1 MSVGRCL
8 ATLGAA
14 LLSAVLVACG
24 SDSPIPP
31 SPGAAPPPGVSGLLK
46 ASPAPSPTPQAAPS
60 PSPTGT
66 VPGADTPLDTPP
78 PLAKPAQ
85 VIRQGKTDRR
95 AVALTFDAGSDA
107 GYAGDILDTLA
118 ANGIAA
124 AFGITG
130 RWAEATPELLERI
143 VAEGHQLINHSYDHP
158 SFTGGS
164 TGRAALAREERW
176 DQLDRTEAIV
186 QRLTGASTEPYFRP
200 PFGDYDDSVGSD
212 VAARGYTYIVMW
224 TVDSF
229 GWKGIT
235 AEEIRQRCL
244 DLAQPGAIYVFHLG
258 SASQDGPALEGV
270 IEGIRQAGY
279 EIVSLPELLGAP

>member
-1 MSVGRCL
+1 M
-8 ATLGAA
+8 
-14 LLSAVLVACG
+14 
-24 SDSPIPP
+24 
-31 SPGAAPPPGVSGLLK
+31 PGISGPLK
-46 ASPAPSPTPQAAPS
+46 ASPAPSPTPQASPS

-66 VPGADTPLDTPP
+66 APGAATPP
-78 PLAKPAQ
+78 VTPSPLAEPAQ
-85 VIRQGKTDRR
+85 VVRQGNTGRR
-95 AVALTFDAGSDA
+95 AVAFTFDAGSDA

-130 RWAEATPELLERI
+130 RWAEANPELLKRI
-143 VAEGHQLINHSYDHP
+143 VAEGHQLINHSTDHP

-164 TGRAALAREERW
+164 TGKPALTREERW

-186 QRLTGASTEPYFRP
+186 QRLTGASTKPYFRP

-212 VAARGYTYIVMW
+212 VAVRGYTYIVMW

-244 DLAQPGAIYVFHLG
+244 DLAQPGAIYIFHVG
-258 SASQDGPALEGV
+258 SASQDGPALQGV
-270 IEGIRQAGY
+270 IDGLRQAGY
-279 EIVSLPELLGAP
+279 EMVSLSELLDAS